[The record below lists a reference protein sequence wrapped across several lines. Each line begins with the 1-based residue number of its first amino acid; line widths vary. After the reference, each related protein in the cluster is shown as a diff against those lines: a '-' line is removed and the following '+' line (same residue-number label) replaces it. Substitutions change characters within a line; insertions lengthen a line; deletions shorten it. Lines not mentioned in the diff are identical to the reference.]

1 MGDLSIFMSAGGA
14 PPRVSEGEF
23 PNGVSLSVSD
33 FPAGGVRTKHDTVSL
48 SRNTKYEK
56 TEGIDPVTAAIAE
69 REGDLD
75 LWANRFFLPSS
86 EVRTKRRRE
95 RGRRMASDIR
105 A

>member
-1 MGDLSIFMSAGGA
+1 MSAGGA
-14 PPRVSEGEF
+14 RHVGEREF
-23 PNGVSLSVSD
+23 PNGGSLSVSD

-86 EVRTKRRRE
+86 EVRTKR
-95 RGRRMASDIR
+95 GRRMASDIR